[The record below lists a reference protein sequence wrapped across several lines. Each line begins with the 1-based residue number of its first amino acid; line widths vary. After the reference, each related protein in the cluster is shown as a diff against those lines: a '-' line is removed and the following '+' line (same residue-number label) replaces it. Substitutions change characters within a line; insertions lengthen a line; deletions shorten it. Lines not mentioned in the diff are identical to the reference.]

1 MFPTGRKEEK
11 DMTNTFKR
19 QIYRFCIVSAACFF
33 GAFLLY
39 DLQDIGI
46 ASDRL
51 IFPCFVLMMVG
62 VLFAFKA
69 LDTWSSWD
77 KDTSED
83 TNVGQNGSNVYP
95 ITFYT
100 EAALLTLTVVFLL
113 VFIIIRNR
121 PTIAEGT
128 VLAIALFV
136 AGACT
141 GIGHLSSSLE

>member
-69 LDTWSSWD
+69 LDTWSSWNED
-77 KDTSED
+77 NSED
-83 TNVGQNGSNVYP
+83 IGQIASNAYP

-100 EAALLTLTVVFLL
+100 EAALLTLSVIFLL
-113 VFIIIRNR
+113 VFTIIRSR
-121 PTIAEGT
+121 PTIEEEG

-136 AGACT
+136 AGACACL
-141 GIGHLSSSLE
+141 GSLSSNLE